1 MCQNQTDAVV
11 SGSTKYWGGNAGLL
25 RAQKRKWKS
34 WAPLLLRCLAF
45 LVSCVASVNLLGSP
59 SLPLLLHHF
68 VLLVLLALR
77 VLLSMC
83 VHLLPSLPLVFPCSS
98 LLRAAWCCLSL
109 SSTAS
114 LHPVLSLFCTALPC
128 SCCCSRLAFRVPV
141 APGNS
146 LALRCPPSVFSLA
159 NVAQAVARACFPK
172 WPPCLSA
179 FVLRFV
185 GRLVRRGWGGGVIL
199 RVRFHT
205 CPCLFTL
212 LHLFML
218 SFSDFLSCP

>member
-1 MCQNQTDAVV
+1 
-11 SGSTKYWGGNAGLL
+11 
-25 RAQKRKWKS
+25 
-34 WAPLLLRCLAF
+34 
-45 LVSCVASVNLLGSP
+45 
-59 SLPLLLHHF
+59 
-68 VLLVLLALR
+68 
-77 VLLSMC
+77 MC

-218 SFSDFLSCP
+218 SSSDFLSCLCSSFLVLLASHTECALCFAFRRFDGRKSNGCKYDTITHTEARRTQAQASTNGHSQHDCLHTLHRNV